1 MSYAEHDLVTANT
14 QAATHAA
21 FLSMGTAWHCSA
33 SYPWETNRYTGG
45 IEHIKINIAL
55 RIYANKWHVYAGL
68 ALLNPSAKVLIE
80 QYARSTTELF
90 KLMVEGKK
98 AELRSRVFAARDKVF
113 LQPAAHAGE
122 AKRTPLLLSDRILD
136 QFSLG
141 PPPEAGSPKPP
152 RNSHLSLLAMAD
164 TWAALSINPF
174 ADLDLAATPLFRMWI
189 GVAEYLF
196 REEDRLDEAVDAAI
210 DDRAHRADDTEF
222 VVAARGWSQCV
233 EMGAWETYRERFE
246 RTAGTWLTACPIAKA
261 TRIFAD
267 PYALPASVLLAT
279 VPRGDQGRRRDD
291 QGHLSPIGPAGGDL
305 DGQALK
311 WPWPEDDQRT
321 RMSNGFEG
329 GTTHERAAQ
338 ESGGEVRVMVEV
350 RGPGLRPEELLR
362 SRGNSPATV

>member
-1 MSYAEHDLVTANT
+1 MRFSAPTSLQVIIQHRAPDEKVRLVERIFACFKSKFVYMSYDEHDLVTANT

-21 FLSMGTAWHCSA
+21 FLSYVPSLAVARPRCEADNLKIPPCYASRMGTAWHCSA

-98 AELRSRVFAARDKVF
+98 AELRTRVFAARDKVF
-113 LQPAAHAGE
+113 LQPAAGAGE
-122 AKRTPLLLSDRILD
+122 AKRTPLLLSDKILD

-196 REEDRLDEAVDAAI
+196 REEDRLDEAVNAAI

-246 RTAGTWLTACPIAKA
+246 RTAG
-261 TRIFAD
+261 
-267 PYALPASVLLAT
+267 AS
-279 VPRGDQGRRRDD
+279 
-291 QGHLSPIGPAGGDL
+291 
-305 DGQALK
+305 
-311 WPWPEDDQRT
+311 
-321 RMSNGFEG
+321 
-329 GTTHERAAQ
+329 
-338 ESGGEVRVMVEV
+338 
-350 RGPGLRPEELLR
+350 
-362 SRGNSPATV
+362 